1 MFPQDGVS
9 EGEFKTIIDEEL
21 RHIRGASVPFVSR
34 FRLFLMFMLLMIS
47 STSASPPPT
56 QPSDACE
63 ELGFNPTIT
72 LIVVGKDH
80 KVVFFPTSNADGD
93 KNNNCRP
100 GTVVDS
106 DVVSPVE
113 FDYYLY
119 GHAGLLGTS
128 KPAHYNVL
136 VDENN
141 FTYVVSS
148 NSTLEYRR

>member
-1 MFPQDGVS
+1 
-9 EGEFKTIIDEEL
+9 
-21 RHIRGASVPFVSR
+21 
-34 FRLFLMFMLLMIS
+34 MIYPL
-47 STSASPPPT
+47 PPPPPHHR
-56 QPSDACE
+56 QSNQLSEACE
-63 ELGFNPTIT
+63 ELEFKPTIT
-72 LIVVGKDH
+72 FIVVGKDH
-80 KVVFFPTSNADGD
+80 KVVFFPTSRANGD

-141 FTYVVSS
+141 FTYVVFLDSA
-148 NSTLEYRR
+148 LKY